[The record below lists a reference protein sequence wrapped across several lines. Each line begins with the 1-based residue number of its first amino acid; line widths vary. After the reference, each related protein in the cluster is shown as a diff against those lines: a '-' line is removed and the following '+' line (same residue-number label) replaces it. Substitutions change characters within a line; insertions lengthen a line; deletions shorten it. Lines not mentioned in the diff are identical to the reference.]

1 VEQPMGTAETPLPH
15 GSRVR
20 RANLRTGL
28 ILAAI
33 ALVFFVGIIATRFIG
48 DSATGM
54 SVVGISILLF
64 LAIAIG
70 RNFRK

>member
-1 VEQPMGTAETPLPH
+1 MAAAETPLRD
-15 GSRVR
+15 GARIR

-28 ILAAI
+28 ILATI

-54 SVVGISILLF
+54 AVVGFSILLF
-64 LAIAIG
+64 LSIAIG
-70 RNFRK
+70 RNVRK

>member
-1 VEQPMGTAETPLPH
+1 MTAAEKCARD
-15 GSRVR
+15 GSRMR